1 MKIIHLDFET
11 RAEIDI
17 SKSGAWMYSIH
28 PGTTIL
34 CMAYAINGEPV
45 KLITT
50 FEKCPFDIADN
61 IFTAHNASFEF
72 YVWHNILVRQ
82 FNWPEV
88 PLRQWRCT
96 ATMAASHA
104 LPRSLED
111 VSTALELDIQ
121 KDMEGKRTMLKLSKP
136 RRPSKTNPSVWH
148 EKQKDYNILYEYC
161 KQDVEVE
168 RLIYKTLRPLNNKEQ
183 EIWFLD
189 QEINMRG
196 VQIDV
201 HGVEDAL
208 FMIEKYK
215 NECENEVTILTDN
228 YLHNVNQR
236 NRTMDWVRSQGV
248 DMPNMTQSTVILT
261 LTNCKLPG
269 NVRRLLEIRQQLS
282 KTSTAKYQ
290 ALNIAT
296 DMNGRLRDL
305 LLYHAASTGRW
316 GGRMFQPQNLPRGS
330 VKNVD
335 ECIEILSTRDIHTL
349 KKRYSDVMGAISSCI
364 RGMIVAKEGHDL
376 IVADYSS
383 IESRIVLWLAN
394 DEAGLEKYRNKVDL
408 YVDMAMRIYRKNDI
422 SEKERHLGKT
432 TILGCSY
439 GMGHKRFKETCKSQ
453 GLEITEETA
462 ELAVWAYRQM
472 YKLVPQMWYNQEK
485 AAIKAVKSR
494 KLISCGRVKWG
505 VVGEFLYCR
514 LPSGRCLAYHKPEVV
529 EVKKFN
535 EAKEQLTYLGTNSI
549 TSKYER
555 QGTWGGKL
563 VENITQAVARDV
575 LAEAMIRCEKAGYKI
590 VLSVHD
596 ELVAEVPVG
605 FGSVEEFINLMTDLP
620 LWAAG
625 CPIEAEGWRGKRYKK

>member
-1 MKIIHLDFET
+1 
-11 RAEIDI
+11 
-17 SKSGAWMYSIH
+17 
-28 PGTTIL
+28 
-34 CMAYAINGEPV
+34 
-45 KLITT
+45 
-50 FEKCPFDIADN
+50 
-61 IFTAHNASFEF
+61 
-72 YVWHNILVRQ
+72 
-82 FNWPEV
+82 
-88 PLRQWRCT
+88 
-96 ATMAASHA
+96 
-104 LPRSLED
+104 
-111 VSTALELDIQ
+111 
-121 KDMEGKRTMLKLSKP
+121 
-136 RRPSKTNPSVWH
+136 
-148 EKQKDYNILYEYC
+148 
-161 KQDVEVE
+161 
-168 RLIYKTLRPLNNKEQ
+168 
-183 EIWFLD
+183 
-189 QEINMRG
+189 
-196 VQIDV
+196 
-201 HGVEDAL
+201 
-208 FMIEKYK
+208 
-215 NECENEVTILTDN
+215 
-228 YLHNVNQR
+228 
-236 NRTMDWVRSQGV
+236 MDWIKSQGV
-248 DMPNMTQSTVILT
+248 DMPNMTQSTVSHT
-261 LTNCKLPG
+261 LTNCKLPD

-296 DMNGRLRDL
+296 DINGRLRDL

-316 GGRMFQPQNLPRGS
+316 GGRMFQPQNLPRGN

-349 KKRYSDVMGAISSCI
+349 KRRYSDVMGAISSCL
-364 RGMIVAKEGHDL
+364 RGMIIAKKGHNL

-394 DEAGLEKYRNKVDL
+394 DEAALKKYRNKVDL
-408 YVDMAMRIYRKNDI
+408 YVDMAMHIYKKNDI
-422 SEKERHLGKT
+422 SENERHLGKT

-453 GLEITEETA
+453 GLEISDETA
-462 ELAVWAYRQM
+462 ELAVWAYRQT
-472 YKLVPQMWYNQEK
+472 YKLVRQMWYNQEK
-485 AAIKAVKSR
+485 AAIKATKSK
-494 KLISCGRVKWG
+494 KLISCGIVKWG

-605 FGSVEEFINLMTDLP
+605 FGSSEGFIDLMTVLP
-620 LWAAG
+620 SWAEG
-625 CPIEAEGWRGKRYKK
+625 CPIEAEGWRGMRYRK

>member
-1 MKIIHLDFET
+1 MSIIYLDFET

-17 SKSGAWMYSIH
+17 KKSGAWMYSIH

-34 CMAYAINGEPV
+34 CMAYAINDGPV
-45 KLITT
+45 KLMTT

-136 RRPSKTNPSVWH
+136 RRPSKTNPSTWH
-148 EKQKDYNILYEYC
+148 EKQEDYNILYEYC

-168 RLIYKTLRPLNNKEQ
+168 RLIYKTLRPLNKKEQ

-189 QEINMRG
+189 QKINMRG

-201 HGVEDAL
+201 HGAEDAL

-215 NECENEVTILTDN
+215 NECEKEVTILTDS
-228 YLHNVNQR
+228 YLHNVNQI
-236 NRTMDWVRSQGV
+236 NRTKDWIKSQGV
-248 DMPNMTQSTVILT
+248 DMPNMTKSTVSHIIA
-261 LTNCKLPG
+261 NCKLPD

-282 KTSTAKYQ
+282 KTSTKKYQ

-296 DMNGRLRDL
+296 DINGRLRDL

-316 GGRMFQPQNLPRGS
+316 GGRMFQPQNLPRG
-330 VKNVD
+330 NVQNIE
-335 ECIEILSTRDIHTL
+335 ECIRALGTHDIHKFKNL
-349 KKRYSDVMGAISSCI
+349 YPDVMGAISSCI

-408 YVDMAMRIYRKNDI
+408 YVDMAMRIYKKNNI

-432 TILGCSY
+432 TILGCAY
-439 GMGHKRFKETCKSQ
+439 GMGHKKFRETCKNQ

-462 ELAVWAYRQM
+462 QLAIWAYRQT
-472 YKLVPQMWYNQEK
+472 YKLVRQMWFNQEK
-485 AAIKAVKSR
+485 AAIKAVRSK
-494 KLISCGRVKWG
+494 KLISCSKVYWG
-505 VVGEFLYCR
+505 VVGDFLYCK
-514 LPSGRCLAYHKPEVV
+514 LPSKRCLAYYRPEVV
-529 EVKKFN
+529 EVEKFN
-535 EAKEQLTYLGTNSI
+535 EA
-549 TSKYER
+549 R
-555 QGTWGGKL
+555 
-563 VENITQAVARDV
+563 
-575 LAEAMIRCEKAGYKI
+575 
-590 VLSVHD
+590 
-596 ELVAEVPVG
+596 
-605 FGSVEEFINLMTDLP
+605 
-620 LWAAG
+620 
-625 CPIEAEGWRGKRYKK
+625 

>member
-1 MKIIHLDFET
+1 MIIHLDFET

-17 SKSGAWMYSIH
+17 KKSGAWMYSIH

-34 CMAYAINGEPV
+34 CMAYAIDDEPAE
-45 KLITT
+45 LITI
-50 FEKCPFDIADN
+50 FEKCPFDVTNN
-61 IFTAHNASFEF
+61 IFASHNASFEF
-72 YVWHNILVRQ
+72 YIWHNILVRQ

-136 RRPSKTNPSVWH
+136 RRPSKTNPSTWH
-148 EKQKDYNILYEYC
+148 EKQEDYNILYEYC

-168 RLIYKTLRPLNNKEQ
+168 RLIYKTLRPLNKKEQ

-189 QEINMRG
+189 QKINMRG

-201 HGVEDAL
+201 HGAEDAL

-215 NECENEVTILTDN
+215 NECEKEVTILTDS
-228 YLHNVNQR
+228 YLHNVNQI
-236 NRTMDWVRSQGV
+236 NRTKDWIKSQGV
-248 DMPNMTQSTVILT
+248 DMPNMTKSTVSHIIA
-261 LTNCKLPG
+261 NCKLPD

-282 KTSTAKYQ
+282 KTSTKKYQ

-296 DMNGRLRDL
+296 DINGRLRDL

-316 GGRMFQPQNLPRGS
+316 GGRMFQPQNLPRG
-330 VKNVD
+330 NVQNIE
-335 ECIEILSTRDIHTL
+335 ECIRALGTHDIHKFKNL
-349 KKRYSDVMGAISSCI
+349 YPDVMGAISSCI

-408 YVDMAMRIYRKNDI
+408 YVDMAMRIYKKNNI

-432 TILGCSY
+432 TILGCAY
-439 GMGHKRFKETCKSQ
+439 GMGHKKFRETCKNQ

-462 ELAVWAYRQM
+462 QLAIWAYRQT
-472 YKLVPQMWYNQEK
+472 YKLVRQMWFNQEK
-485 AAIKAVKSR
+485 AAIKAVRSK
-494 KLISCGRVKWG
+494 KLISCSKVYWG
-505 VVGEFLYCR
+505 VVGDFLYCK
-514 LPSGRCLAYHKPEVV
+514 LPSKRCLAYYRPEVV
-529 EVKKFN
+529 EVEKFN
-535 EAKEQLTYLGTNSI
+535 EAREELTYLGTNSI
-549 TSKYER
+549 TRKYER
-555 QGTWGGKL
+555 QSTWGGKL

-575 LAEAMIRCEKAGYKI
+575 LAEAMIRCEKTGYKI

-596 ELVAEVPVG
+596 ELIAEVPSD
-605 FGSVEEFINLMTDLP
+605 FGSLEEFIDLMTTLP
-620 LWAAG
+620 LWAEG
-625 CPIEAEGWRGKRYKK
+625 CLIEAEGWRGKRYRK